1 MKLQEKISIY
11 YTSLT
16 NTERKICTVIL
27 DDPTVVSEH
36 SIIDAAELCS
46 TSKSA
51 MLRFAKKLGYS
62 GYSEFKYAVSESFT
76 KEKKESPKINNIY
89 QEIVHSYSQT
99 IDELSKLN
107 YDEQLSL
114 LATQIDQYEHVES
127 IGIEN
132 SSFCAKQL
140 EYSLF
145 AHNKYIGDATDR
157 EEIKCLT
164 QCITKDYL
172 IIIFSVSGASDTYG
186 KLVKAASLKKAKV
199 VLITM
204 NPDNALQKY
213 VNTSFVL
220 PSTMHLLKDTKVLKQ
235 LDNRTTMHFFAEV
248 ISYYYGLY
256 LEKQALGD

>member
-36 SIIDAAELCS
+36 SIIEAAELCS

-51 MLRFAKKLGYS
+51 MLSFAIKLGYT

-76 KEKKESPKINNIY
+76 KEEKESPKMNNIY

-114 LATQIDQYEHVES
+114 LATQIDKNEHVKS
-127 IGIEN
+127 MGIEN
-132 SSFCAKQL
+132 
-140 EYSLF
+140 
-145 AHNKYIGDATDR
+145 
-157 EEIKCLT
+157 
-164 QCITKDYL
+164 
-172 IIIFSVSGASDTYG
+172 
-186 KLVKAASLKKAKV
+186 
-199 VLITM
+199 
-204 NPDNALQKY
+204 
-213 VNTSFVL
+213 
-220 PSTMHLLKDTKVLKQ
+220 
-235 LDNRTTMHFFAEV
+235 
-248 ISYYYGLY
+248 
-256 LEKQALGD
+256 